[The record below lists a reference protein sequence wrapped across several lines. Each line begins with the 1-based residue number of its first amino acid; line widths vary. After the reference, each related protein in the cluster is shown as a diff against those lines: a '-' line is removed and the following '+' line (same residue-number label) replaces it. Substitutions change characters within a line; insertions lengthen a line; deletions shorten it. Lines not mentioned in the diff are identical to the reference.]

1 MSTTLERQTRKFQN
15 QACLK
20 STAYYPVLGPA
31 LQGTTSTLP
40 ALGSAY
46 PGTWKAA
53 LSAPTITK
61 LNNLWTAL
69 DILRTQVS
77 ELGLHYH
84 PAELASTITTNADTN
99 AGTDIADFTTYLKPG
114 FDLLERK
121 DIQLAKG
128 VRLKNPAGAEVCGGT
143 PMDNLE
149 NGEVPQEADD
159 VYIAVDFTGLLS
171 DATIEGWLTA
181 MSSLVAQNL
190 AALAANNLLQTS

>member
-31 LQGTTSTLP
+31 LQGTTYTMP

-46 PGTWKAA
+46 PTTWKTGLAGA
-53 LSAPTITK
+53 TVTK

-69 DILRTQVS
+69 NTLRTQVTA
-77 ELGLHYH
+77 LGLHYH
-84 PAELASTITTNADTN
+84 PAELASAITTNADTN
-99 AGTDIADFTTYLKPG
+99 AGSDITDFTSYLKPG

-128 VRLKNPAGAEVCGGT
+128 VRLKNPAGAEVCGGA
-143 PMDNLE
+143 PMTALE
-149 NGEVPQEADD
+149 GGNAPMAASDIYV
-159 VYIAVDFTGLLS
+159 AVDFTGLLS
-171 DATIEGWLTA
+171 DATIEGWMTA
-181 MSSLVAQNL
+181 LSQIVAGNI
-190 AALAANNLLQTS
+190 AAIAANNLLQTS